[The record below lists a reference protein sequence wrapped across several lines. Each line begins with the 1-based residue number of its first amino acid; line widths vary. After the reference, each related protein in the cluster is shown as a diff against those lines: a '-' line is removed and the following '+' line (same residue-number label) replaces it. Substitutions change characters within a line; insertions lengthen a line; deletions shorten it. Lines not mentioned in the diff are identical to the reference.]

1 MANINVTAPA
11 KRNGTASRAR
21 VDRAANDRLRIR
33 AREATKDFE
42 EIGGIAN
49 DAKEKL
55 GQLSGSAS
63 AYYEQGQEKVRQV
76 RRTVERFIREE
87 PVKTVLIAAGVGLVF
102 GRFWMRR

>member
-1 MANINVTAPA
+1 MANINVPTSA
-11 KRNGTASRAR
+11 KRNGTTNRAR
-21 VDRAANDRLRIR
+21 LDRAVNDRLRIR

-42 EIGGIAN
+42 EIGGIAK

-55 GQLSGSAS
+55 EQLSENAS
-63 AYYEQGQEKVRQV
+63 GYYEQGQEKARQV
-76 RRTVERFIREE
+76 RRTLEQFIREE